1 MRFIH
6 TADWHLGNKMY
17 DVDRVEEISTF
28 LNWLIEY
35 LDNEKIET
43 LIIAGD
49 VFDTINPSVETKT
62 QYFNFLAEI
71 QKTSCNNIV
80 IIGGNHD
87 SGALLDAP
95 KELLKIC
102 NIHVVGSINNLKITD
117 FVFELKNRKGN
128 EIGICIAIPFCR
140 ESEIKEYLKK
150 EVDEDSVFSYESYLK
165 KLYYQAYKYADK
177 LRGDRNIPII
187 STGHLYVTGLE
198 GRLSKIKSNV
208 TTDDGVRILDVLGT
222 LGNVSS
228 SIFPDNI
235 DYVALGH
242 IHYSSRVDKNPKIRY
257 SGSPF
262 VLGFDETNIQRFV
275 LDVEVERNKQV
286 DIKPINIPASTIY
299 KRIEGSKNEISDAL
313 KILSNEKIEKRMF
326 VEICYQKET
335 GQNIIDD
342 LYDEINSLPEN
353 VKVMHW
359 KPIDLP
365 KMLNSNFS
373 FFDADE
379 IKEIS
384 DKEIFTKLILYKTGL
399 QKDSNESEKILN
411 EYLPLFLKFAKE
423 VENENN

>member
-150 EVDEDSVFSYESYLK
+150 RS
-165 KLYYQAYKYADK
+165 
-177 LRGDRNIPII
+177 
-187 STGHLYVTGLE
+187 
-198 GRLSKIKSNV
+198 
-208 TTDDGVRILDVLGT
+208 
-222 LGNVSS
+222 
-228 SIFPDNI
+228 
-235 DYVALGH
+235 
-242 IHYSSRVDKNPKIRY
+242 
-257 SGSPF
+257 
-262 VLGFDETNIQRFV
+262 
-275 LDVEVERNKQV
+275 
-286 DIKPINIPASTIY
+286 
-299 KRIEGSKNEISDAL
+299 
-313 KILSNEKIEKRMF
+313 
-326 VEICYQKET
+326 
-335 GQNIIDD
+335 
-342 LYDEINSLPEN
+342 
-353 VKVMHW
+353 
-359 KPIDLP
+359 
-365 KMLNSNFS
+365 
-373 FFDADE
+373 
-379 IKEIS
+379 
-384 DKEIFTKLILYKTGL
+384 
-399 QKDSNESEKILN
+399 
-411 EYLPLFLKFAKE
+411 
-423 VENENN
+423 